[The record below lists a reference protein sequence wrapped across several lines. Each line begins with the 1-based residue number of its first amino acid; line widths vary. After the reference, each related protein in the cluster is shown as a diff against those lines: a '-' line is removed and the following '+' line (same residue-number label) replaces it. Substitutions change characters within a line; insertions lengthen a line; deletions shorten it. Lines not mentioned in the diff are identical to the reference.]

1 MSPRRIR
8 CNVGFTKQIM
18 NLRDDVAL
26 KLLAGFG
33 GVPKPNAPYSIS
45 EIEYRVSR
53 AFELADEFFK
63 QAGIKVE
70 K

>member
-1 MSPRRIR
+1 
-8 CNVGFTKQIM
+8 M